1 MLPKFRKLC
10 ENYNQYFNVSDFRAI
25 TIRKFHFF
33 SLCQT
38 VFESLTGGEKLKNMK
53 LLYNKVDQE
62 KWFLLMR
69 LVTKEIISSMLSKNR
84 STNLLMLALEINSSL
99 ICS

>member
-1 MLPKFRKLC
+1 MLPKCRKLC
-10 ENYNQYFNVSDFRAI
+10 ANYNQYFNAYDFRAI
-25 TIRKFHFF
+25 TICKLHFF

-38 VFESLTGGEKLKNMK
+38 VFESLTGGELLK

-69 LVTKEIISSMLSKNR
+69 LVTKEIFSSMLSKNR